1 MTFRTRVLP
10 LVLTLPALVVV
21 AVLFLVPLGY
31 SLLSAFEETET
42 GEFGFGNFA
51 KSFEFYGWDMLFTV
65 IITGLATLLIGAL
78 SIAIGGYLV
87 LGGHPR
93 LVAAMRWLY
102 RWPLFI
108 PFIVAAQCM
117 RTFLAKNGIMNNL
130 LVTAGVIEPLSAQ
143 SFLDWRGILFTFVW
157 KQTAFAALL
166 VSGAM
171 ASLDPAT
178 IEAARNLG
186 AGKLR
191 VLVEI
196 IVPQVRVTVAVGMI
210 LSLVTILSVLSVP
223 LMVGTG
229 SPTMLTVDMAFR
241 INSYGDYGVANALG
255 FLTYLLAATVAWF
268 YLRRGV
274 STGGTP

>member
-1 MTFRTRVLP
+1 VKLRQRVLP
-10 LVLTLPALVVV
+10 LLLILPALLVVT
-21 AVLFLVPLGY
+21 VLFLVPLGY
-31 SLLSAFEETET
+31 SLVSAFEETGT
-42 GEFGFGNFA
+42 GVIGFGNFT
-51 KSFEFYGWDMLFTV
+51 KSFEYYGWDTLFTV
-65 IITGLATLLIGAL
+65 VITGLATLLIGIF

-117 RTFLAKNGIMNNL
+117 RTFLAKNGLMNNL
-130 LVTAGVIEPLSAQ
+130 LISGGLLEPLSAQ
-143 SFLDWRGILFTFVW
+143 SFLDWRGILITFVW

-171 ASLDPAT
+171 ASLDPST

-186 AGKLR
+186 ARKLR
-191 VLVEI
+191 VLIEI
-196 IVPQVRVTVAVGMI
+196 IVPQVKVTVVVGMI

-268 YLRRGV
+268 YLRRGI
-274 STGGTP
+274 SEGGPQ